1 MYIFDA
7 IFIWLGFY
15 FSLCFHFENLEP
27 DLRWK
32 AILWFDSIQIA
43 HFMNVSFTSGSGQT
57 EAGQRVFFYYF
68 KSPCLLPPW
77 LWFPW
82 RLEDDWLHINSEP
95 RSCGCHGVVAVTL
108 HLSPSVCQCCAFFFP
123 PDQPQ
128 FDCCT
133 VTQPTL
139 QRAAQASSALPL
151 EGALQSKLHR
161 EKWFW
166 FYWEYKMFY
175 QNPFQ
180 AFCVFFHWF
189 SLRNVCVCFLFLA
202 GFNSHCGG
210 SFEKLKLPSTWNVYF
225 YCYILDAWASLCS
238 TVYSMCEA
246 VNHEESSVS
255 TRAHTSL
262 TTQWRVTW
270 KLQ

>member
-1 MYIFDA
+1 MGKEWRETFMNLWISTDFRDEEIMYIFDA

-189 SLRNVCVCFLFLA
+189 SLRNVCVCVFIF
-202 GFNSHCGG
+202 
-210 SFEKLKLPSTWNVYF
+210 KLGLTHIV
-225 YCYILDAWASLCS
+225 
-238 TVYSMCEA
+238 EA
-246 VNHEESSVS
+246 HLKS
-255 TRAHTSL
+255 
-262 TTQWRVTW
+262 
-270 KLQ
+270 